1 VPGREPAA
9 WRGSRRG
16 HRADSVSARPRPAM
30 LTRRRAGC
38 PSRDRLS
45 CCRRLGPPVRGR
57 PAAGSGDRAPDGRCA
72 RRRRCRN
79 RRGAGPRRRAA
90 GHPVR
95 PRHPGR
101 RRPGRIR
108 RGARRHLPASRDR
121 RRAVPGVRSRPVSGR
136 VEAPGQVVS
145 SLLQRL
151 AHRFLS
157 LLQSTAAGL
166 AALLRSRHFGRAADQ
181 WPANSNEV
189 IPHRGLMPNAP
200 YCVPCAN

>member
-1 VPGREPAA
+1 MPGREPAA
-9 WRGSRRG
+9 WRGSRRV
-16 HRADSVSARPRPAM
+16 HRAGSVSARPRPAM

-38 PSRDRLS
+38 PSRDRPW
-45 CCRRLGPPVRGR
+45 CRRRLGRPARGR
-57 PAAGSGDRAPDGRCA
+57 PAAGPGDRAPDGRCA
-72 RRRRCRN
+72 RRPRCRN

-90 GHPVR
+90 GYPVR

-108 RGARRHLPASRDR
+108 RGVRRHFPASRDR
-121 RRAVPGVRSRPVSGR
+121 RRAAPAVPGHLVSGR

-166 AALLRSRHFGRAADQ
+166 AALVKSRHFGRAVGQ

-200 YCVPCAN
+200 